1 MAMPNFV
8 LPGAKRRLRNA
19 LATAVAVLLFVGSAQ
34 AASPIKV
41 IVPIPPGAALDIL
54 ARVLAEE
61 IGRANGPTMIV
72 ENHPGADT
80 IVGTEAAAHAA
91 PDGKTLAMVGT
102 GFVINPL
109 LRKTHYDPVT
119 SFAPICQLATLPTV
133 IAVSSQSP
141 YLTLSGLFDAA
152 RARPGQ
158 LTLGSIGPASTTQL
172 AFEKL
177 KREANIDMTFV
188 PFPGSAPAFDAVLGQ
203 HVTAYFGEASFVGA
217 QVKAGNLRALA
228 VASSA
233 RLKSMPDVPTLAEA
247 GFPDIA
253 GELWFAVLAPAKT
266 SGQITGQ
273 LVALYTAALQVPDV
287 KAKLTDLGLRPAAVC
302 GADFALFLRQQIY
315 QYRRTIREAGIN
327 VE

>member
-1 MAMPNFV
+1 MGVQSFAAS
-8 LPGAKRRLRNA
+8 GAGRHLRQT
-19 LATAVAVLLFVGSAQ
+19 LAVAALLF
-34 AASPIKV
+34 AASAHGEPPIKV
-41 IVPIPPGAALDIL
+41 IVPIPPGGSLDIL

-61 IGRANGPTMIV
+61 IGRAQGVSMIV
-72 ENHPGADT
+72 ENRPGADT
-80 IVGTEAAAHAA
+80 IVGTEAAARAA

-109 LRKTHYDPVT
+109 LRKTHYDPAT
-119 SFAPICQLATLPTV
+119 SFEPICQLAKLPTV
-133 IAVSSQSP
+133 IAVSSKSP
-141 YLTLSGLFDAA
+141 YLTLSALFDVA
-152 RARPGQ
+152 RANRGK

-233 RLKSMPDVPTLAEA
+233 RLKSMPEVPTLAEA
-247 GFPDIA
+247 GFPDIS
-253 GELWFAVLAPAKT
+253 GELWFAAFAPAKT
-266 SGQITGQ
+266 PKNITER
-273 LVALYTAALQVPDV
+273 LATIYAAALQAPGVR
-287 KAKLTDLGLRPAAVC
+287 AKLASVGLEPVGIC
-302 GADFALFLRQQIY
+302 GAQFARILGEQIA
-315 QYRRTIREAGIN
+315 QYRQTVRDAAIK